1 MPNLRTASEALI
13 SLTSS
18 PHRQPPAAPR
28 LPLSRR
34 LAGRGGKSLS
44 ALFLVLA
51 AGLASPTG
59 EAAGEA
65 RAQVEQAV
73 SAQLDAQLREE
84 ARRNGWQGLRSQF
97 SHELLGSLPPTPCR
111 TPLQLQRRSDE
122 PSALARQRYEVRCAD
137 GAGWAVTVSSQA
149 DAFLPVLVTA
159 AIIDRGQVL
168 GAGDLKLQAQN
179 IARAHHGFFT
189 RPEQVIGQGARRRLR
204 AGQLLTPQVLSGAQ
218 LVKRGQQVR
227 ISASRDGIQA
237 STPGQALANGQQG
250 EVIKVRNLSSEK
262 VIQARV
268 IEAGVV
274 SSTFE

>member
-1 MPNLRTASEALI
+1 MPNLRTASKALI
-13 SLTSS
+13 SLTCSQ
-18 PHRQPPAAPR
+18 HRQSPPAPR

-51 AGLASPTG
+51 GSLASPAT
-59 EAAGEA
+59 EAAGEV
-65 RAQVEQAV
+65 RAQIERAV

-97 SHELLGSLPPTPCR
+97 SHELLGSLPPAPCSQ
-111 TPLQLQRRSDE
+111 PLQVQRRSDE
-122 PSALARQRYEVRCAD
+122 PSPLARQRYEVRCTD

-159 AIIDRGQVL
+159 GMVDRGQVL
-168 GAGDLKLQAQN
+168 AAADLKLQAQN

-204 AGQLLTPQVLSGAQ
+204 AGQLLTPQVLASAQ
-218 LVKRGQQVR
+218 LVRRGQQVR

-237 STPGQALANGQQG
+237 STPGEALANGQQG